1 VPTNVTLTSA
11 TSVVRIPPSFSV
23 IHGEKTE
30 KFIGL
35 NFKWWK
41 NKKLFYLTTLN
52 LAKFLT
58 EEAPKSSQ
66 NKSDPTIM
74 VTVDAWNH
82 IDFTCKNY
90 ILNELDNILYNV

>member
-1 VPTNVTLTSA
+1 MV
-11 TSVVRIPPSFSV
+11 
-23 IHGEKTE
+23 TE

-41 NKKLFYLTTLN
+41 NKMLFYRTTLN
-52 LAKFLT
+52 LIKFLT
-58 EEAPKSSQ
+58 KEGPKSSQ
-66 NKSDPTIM
+66 NKSDSTIM
-74 VTVDAWNH
+74 VTVDAWNY